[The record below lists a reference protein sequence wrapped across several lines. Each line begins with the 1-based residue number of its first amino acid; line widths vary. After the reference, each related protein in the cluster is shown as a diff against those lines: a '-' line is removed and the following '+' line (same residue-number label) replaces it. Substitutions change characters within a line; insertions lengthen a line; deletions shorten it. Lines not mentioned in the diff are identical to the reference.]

1 MIELLKHK
9 TFILSDSHKQNRE
22 IKFGNPFSDEEFND
36 WRIKRENG
44 KDVLLLRNNGETVV
58 QLSYDGETLAGRD
71 LRGGKASM
79 RPLPKMQAVFDAY
92 FKDMGKVK
100 LGIPK
105 SFQTIQITEKVEDSA
120 VLSLNVYDGVDC
132 YPLIDN
138 RGAAIDK
145 LFYAGYS
152 VVMCVDK
159 PLSQSSVDLLKNLAK
174 AQGNLGCVQVVSN
187 KKGAADTISPE
198 AGVLSC
204 FAITKET
211 WSKVRKQ
218 ALNPQFNFETGL
230 KKALKSFKLDCYSTD
245 MSRDLETTPQDARR
259 KNFKC
264 LQ

>member
-9 TFILSDSHKQNRE
+9 TFMLSDSHKQNRE

-79 RPLPKMQAVFDAY
+79 RPLPKMQAAFDAY
-92 FKDMGKVK
+92 FKNMGKVK

-105 SFQTIQITEKVEDSA
+105 SFQTIQVTEKVEDVA
-120 VLSLNVYDGVDC
+120 VLSHNIYDGVDC
-132 YPLIDN
+132 YPIIENL
-138 RGAAIDK
+138 GAAIDK
-145 LFYAGYS
+145 LFYAGYNS
-152 VVMCVDK
+152 VMYVDK
-159 PLSQSSVDLLKNLAK
+159 PLDQASVELLNNLSK
-174 AQGNLGCVQVVSN
+174 SQGNVGCVQVVSN
-187 KKGAADTISPE
+187 KKGAADTISLE
-198 AGVLSC
+198 TGAMSC
-204 FAITKET
+204 FAITKEV

-218 ALNPQFNFETGL
+218 TLNPQFNFETGFR
-230 KKALKSFKLDCYSTD
+230 KALKSFELNTYSMD
-245 MSRDLETTPQDARR
+245 MSRDRQTTPQDSRR

-264 LQ
+264 L